1 MAVPK
6 CRAVIEPVEVV
17 ESGRRRRWT
26 EDEKLRIVTESL
38 SGSRLVSST
47 ARRYGISRSLLT
59 TWRRQFRVEPSGDG
73 EAGPEFVPAVVLA
86 ERPASTRAVSS
97 STRMEI
103 VVSRDRRVIVDAGVD
118 MAVLERVLDLR
129 SRSVR

>member
-1 MAVPK
+1 
-6 CRAVIEPVEVV
+6 
-17 ESGRRRRWT
+17 
-26 EDEKLRIVTESL
+26 VTESL

-59 TWRRQFRVEPSGDG
+59 TWRRQFRVEPSLDG
-73 EAGPEFVPAVVLA
+73 EAGTEFVPAVVLA

-103 VVSRDRRVIVDAGVD
+103 VVSRDRRIIVDAGVD
-118 MAVLERVLDLR
+118 VAVLERVLDLL
-129 SRSVR
+129 SRGAR